1 MEQERPEL
9 TFQQIWQQHDEI
21 GRKAPRDMMWGLD
34 QVKNEADEW
43 HDEHPDPTS
52 QEFLYEGAD
61 VILAWMTAMKGAGIS
76 MEVAMQAVW
85 EKTNIVLD
93 RLIRTEE
100 IALKEGIEHDLA
112 YDRVKMEEKYEAS
125 L

>member
-1 MEQERPEL
+1 MEASRMERPSMEQ
-9 TFQQIWQQHDEI
+9 IWAQHDEI
-21 GRKAPRDMMWGLD
+21 GRERPRDMMWGLN

-76 MEVAMQAVW
+76 LEVAMQAVW

-93 RLIRTEE
+93 RLIQTRE
-100 IALKEGIEHDLA
+100 IELREGIPHEVA
-112 YDRVKMEEKYEAS
+112 YERIKENEKT